1 MRRVTALNQ
10 HRLNNMAGST
20 VVPTDDSQ
28 RNQTSLLVASLPSI
42 VYEAS
47 RPPSATPRQPQ
58 SQSHQD
64 SVELDGQRSLWSR
77 QSSSSVD
84 LEAQLPSQPRPPSQA
99 LIAGGGSDHGEAT
112 DKDTMCMVRLVW
124 QLQHSFSTC
133 TISFS
138 FSYYLCTRSIF
149 PDHYHY
155 I

>member
-10 HRLNNMAGST
+10 HRLNNMAGT

-47 RPPSATPRQPQ
+47 RPSSATRPKQQQ
-58 SQSHQD
+58 SQQSPQD
-64 SVELDGQRSLWSR
+64 NVELDGQRSLWSR

-84 LEAQLPSQPRPPSQA
+84 LEAQLPSQPLSPSQA
-99 LIAGGGSDHGEAT
+99 LTAGGGSDHGEAM

-124 QLQHSFSTC
+124 L
-133 TISFS
+133 
-138 FSYYLCTRSIF
+138 L
-149 PDHYHY
+149 
-155 I
+155 